1 MHSPLSLWG
10 FHPPNPHLA
19 APLQDPPVVAPM
31 DDGNLHVAHDDLQGA
46 LGRPLC
52 SASEFELAAEL
63 IFARLV
69 AFFVLGYSPRRE
81 VFVLGQHLGFED
93 GVFVVG

>member
-1 MHSPLSLWG
+1 M
-10 FHPPNPHLA
+10 
-19 APLQDPPVVAPM
+19 VAPM

-63 IFARLV
+63 ISARPVGATSSRV
-69 AFFVLGYSPRRE
+69 ATTLSSFSRTPYGPSCTSYQPSRTL
-81 VFVLGQHLGFED
+81 
-93 GVFVVG
+93 